1 MSGIQTPSPDG
12 RVAFVRVG
20 LDLSLFF
27 SGGRVSYGL
36 ESINLTVMEPKRLNR
51 TIEGLKK
58 LEDHSHYYNEVH

>member
-1 MSGIQTPSPDG
+1 M
-12 RVAFVRVG
+12 RVG